1 MENFIVAG
9 LLVIIIGAVVFYLVR
24 EKKKGVKCIGC
35 PYAKQCAG
43 KCGGKCNSKCSDHS
57 EQIQK
62 DN

>member
-43 KCGGKCNSKCSDHS
+43 KCGGKSNSKCSDHS
-57 EQIQK
+57 EKIHK